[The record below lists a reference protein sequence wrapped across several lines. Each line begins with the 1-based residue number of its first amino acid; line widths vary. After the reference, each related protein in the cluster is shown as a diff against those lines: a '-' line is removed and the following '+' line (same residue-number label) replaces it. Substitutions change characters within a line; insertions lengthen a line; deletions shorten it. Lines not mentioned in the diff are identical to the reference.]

1 MRMDIETLIEDHRK
15 EFAMY
20 LRNNGD
26 TTTKEVV

>member
-1 MRMDIETLIEDHRK
+1 MSMDIEIQIEEHRK

-26 TTTKEVV
+26 TITKEVV